1 MEEVVESA
9 GRKLKRTVLR
19 QKKDSFY
26 YDKWRLEAER
36 ASIAIAEE
44 NAAAATEEKSV
55 EIVIDKREAES
66 LNDNDEES
74 YKEHIDDD
82 GPMEKDSQQ
91 NGERLNY
98 DAMVD
103 TNKTTLTLH
112 QVPLKKV
119 TPVIVCEEP
128 VDSFPDGDDSL
139 LEKVTPVIVCEK
151 PVDSFSGGDD
161 SLSTPPSD

>member
-1 MEEVVESA
+1 
-9 GRKLKRTVLR
+9 
-19 QKKDSFY
+19 
-26 YDKWRLEAER
+26 
-36 ASIAIAEE
+36 
-44 NAAAATEEKSV
+44 
-55 EIVIDKREAES
+55 
-66 LNDNDEES
+66 
-74 YKEHIDDD
+74 
-82 GPMEKDSQQ
+82 MEKDSQQ

-139 LEKVTPVIVCEK
+139 LKKVTPVIVCEK